1 MISHHLEII
10 YLGIQNCRFVL
21 NHSFKFIFLL
31 SCFISMINNKTTIL
45 VTGSK
50 GQVGQELKVLSGEH
64 PLFSFIYID
73 VEDLDITDAVAVKI
87 FFKENKINYCINCAA
102 YTAVDKA
109 EEFKELAY
117 KVNVAGVKNL
127 LEACQLNDCKLI
139 QLSTDYVYHNNQ
151 NTPFKEGDET
161 NPQGVYAS
169 TKLEG
174 DHIALAGGGMV
185 IRTSWVYSSFGNNF
199 VKTMLRLGTDR
210 TELGVIFDQIGTPTY
225 ARDLAKAI
233 LEIIEKFENK
243 EVGQDTFS
251 SVYHFSN
258 EGVAS
263 WFDFAMAI
271 FEMSNISVKVNAI
284 ETKDFPTAAK
294 RPPFSVLNKNKI
306 KETFGVKV
314 PYWRTSLK
322 NCLEIL
328 FNPAQ

>member
-1 MISHHLEII
+1 
-10 YLGIQNCRFVL
+10 
-21 NHSFKFIFLL
+21 
-31 SCFISMINNKTTIL
+31 MINNKTSIL

-50 GQVGQELKVLSGEH
+50 GQVGQELKVLSENYNS
-64 PLFSFIYID
+64 FSFTYID
-73 VEDLDITDAVAVKI
+73 VDDLDITDVLAVNL
-87 FFKENKINYCINCAA
+87 FFKKNKFDYCINCAA

-109 EEFKELAY
+109 EEFEDVAY
-117 KVNVAGVKNL
+117 KVNTLGVKNI
-127 LEACQLNDCKLI
+127 LESCQLNDCKLI

-151 NTPFKEGDET
+151 NTPFKEDDET
-161 NPQGVYAS
+161 NPQGVYAR

-210 TELGVIFDQIGTPTY
+210 AELGVIFDQIGTPTY

-233 LEIIEKFENK
+233 LNIIEKFANK
-243 EVGQDTFS
+243 EVGLDIFP

-263 WFDFAMAI
+263 WYDFAMAI

-322 NCLEIL
+322 SCLEIL
-328 FNPAQ
+328 LKSA